1 MKNTVSYI
9 NDAIKKDAKGFVQY
23 CDELYHNKLDKLAQR
38 LKKDKDIKIV
48 MIAGPSGSGKTTT
61 SHLLSDILKK
71 HGVFAQIISL
81 DNFYLNR
88 EQLPLN
94 DDGIPDV
101 ETVYSLDLELLEQC
115 LSELIEK
122 GCCKAPIFDFHT
134 ASRSDKKLDIELKD
148 NGLLIVEGLHALNPL
163 LYEKLPQNVV
173 FKLFISVAS
182 DVKAND
188 GTVLLCGEQ
197 MRFCRRMT
205 RDSIYRNSTPSNTI
219 KMWRDV
225 CEGEKKWIV
234 PFVDK
239 ADYVI
244 DTYHA
249 YENCLFRTRS
259 LDMLYDL
266 SKGLRDSFYVD
277 NIVKSLEL
285 FKKFDV
291 NIVPQ
296 DSLLREF
303 FEGGKFED
311 VT

>member
-9 NDAIKKDAKGFVQY
+9 NDAIIKDAKDFVQR
-23 CDELYHNKLDKLAQR
+23 CDRIYHNKLDALAQR
-38 LKKDKDIKIV
+38 LKENKNIKIV

-61 SHLLSDILKK
+61 SHLLSDTLKNK
-71 HGVFAQIISL
+71 GITAQILSL

-94 DDGIPDV
+94 DDGTYDV
-101 ETVYSLDLELLEQC
+101 ETVYSLDLKLLEGC
-115 LSELIEK
+115 LSQLIEK
-122 GCCKAPIFDFHT
+122 KSCKAPVFDFNT
-134 ASRSDKKLDIELKD
+134 SSRSDKTLDITLKD

-163 LYEKLPQNVV
+163 LYEKLPKNAV

-182 DVKAND
+182 DVLSND
-188 GTVLLCGEQ
+188 GSVLLSGEQ

-225 CEGEKKWIV
+225 CQGEKKWIV
-234 PFVDK
+234 PFINE
-239 ADYVI
+239 ADETI

-259 LDMLYDL
+259 LEMLCDL
-266 SKGLRDSFYVD
+266 SKGLRDSIYVD
-277 NIVKSLEL
+277 KIADGIKLFEKLDINIL
-285 FKKFDV
+285 
-291 NIVPQ
+291 PQ

-303 FEGGKFED
+303 VEGGKFEH